1 MNDELSDGIKKFM
14 LPQMI
19 ELQDHK
25 GKVFYIARVST
36 TSDFTSKCAVK
47 SVQYQ
52 CKLTPE
58 EVRKT
63 SESTPESTKECK

>member
-1 MNDELSDGIKKFM
+1 MNDELSDDIKKKFI

-19 ELQDHK
+19 ELQDHRE
-25 GKVFYIARVST
+25 KVFHVSP
-36 TSDFTSKCAVK
+36 TSDFASKCAVK